1 MHQKLTTL
9 IAQGEAPGFRH
20 PHEDRCG
27 IVHAE
32 ATSIRHLVDIGQFPL
47 PCSCRILPSVDL
59 VASIS
64 KSKAENSAGSRS
76 FRNLEWGSHG
86 THLEQPICRSK
97 NQGSATLFHLARHEE
112 VCMVSTNQNVT
123 MHNKPTTTCSLQPLH
138 EVSYPLSLNWLF
150 LMSQQFA
157 LSTHV
162 EFASYGST
170 N

>member
-1 MHQKLTTL
+1 LHQKLTTL

-32 ATSIRHLVDIGQFPL
+32 SPTYVTWWTMVIFHCRAPVAYFPKL
-47 PCSCRILPSVDL
+47 IL
-59 VASIS
+59 VANIS

-76 FRNLEWGSHG
+76 FRNVERGSHG

-97 NQGSATLFHLARHEE
+97 NQGSATVFHLARHEE
-112 VCMVSTNQNVT
+112 VCIVSTNQNAT
-123 MHNKPTTTCSLQPLH
+123 MHNKPTTTCSLLPLH

-150 LMSQQFA
+150 LVNQQFA
-157 LSTHV
+157 LSTHD